1 MSKTAS
7 NSIRQNL
14 LASLEIALFLKKGA
28 TRFSNDNKGLKQSF
42 IIPVLLLPLTLITV
56 FFAHP
61 DGQLANGATQIL
73 AIIYTLRLFVYLGL
87 YLGFVYFMAKTLDKA
102 SEFKRFVTAN
112 NWLTLPAAAA
122 MLPLLALFLNGSH
135 SWTEIYPMMIMVTLY
150 GYAYSGFMAA
160 HILRIPYELAG
171 FIAIA
176 GMAIHQTSLS
186 ALKWAAVQTITLI
199 S

>member
-1 MSKTAS
+1 MNKTTK
-7 NSIRQNL
+7 QNL

-28 TRFSNDNKGLKQSF
+28 TRFSSDQKSLKRSF
-42 IIPVLLLPLTLITV
+42 LIPIMLLPLTLITV
-56 FFAHP
+56 FYAHP
-61 DGQLANGATQIL
+61 SGQLADGATQIL

-87 YLGFVYFMAKTLDKA
+87 YLGFVYFMAKTLDKT

-122 MLPLLALFLNGSH
+122 MLPLLGLFLNGSH
-135 SWTEIYPMMIMVTLY
+135 SWAEIYPMMVMVTLY
-150 GYAYSGFMAA
+150 GYAYSGFMVA
-160 HILRIPYELAG
+160 HIMRIPYELAC

-176 GMAIHQTSLS
+176 GMAIHQSSLS
-186 ALKWAAVQTITLI
+186 AIKWAAVQTLYFM